1 MEQQTQSKSK
11 QTNQQ
16 PKKDEEV
23 VKLKQRIK
31 ELERENTTLKKFILG
46 G

>member
-1 MEQQTQSKSK
+1 MEQQIQSKSK
-11 QTNQQ
+11 QANQQ
-16 PKKDEEV
+16 PKKDDEV

-31 ELERENTTLKKFILG
+31 ELERENVTFKKFILG